1 MCLQFLVFG
10 VNFILLCYLFVM
22 RNMCYP
28 QGGIILCAQYIYAC
42 LIRGLVIRNV
52 GPRVL
57 LNRLDRQNLIRLN
70 FYKDASLGCLHCRY
84 VFRMIYIAQI
94 FYFSFISKYPTQH
107 ISYPPTHT
115 QSYSEQ
121 ERD

>member
-22 RNMCYP
+22 KNMCYLK
-28 QGGIILCAQYIYAC
+28 GEIILCAQYIYAC
-42 LIRGLVIRNV
+42 LIHGPVIRNV

-57 LNRLDRQNLIRLN
+57 LNRLDLLNLILLD
-70 FYKDASLGCLHCRY
+70 FYKDASLDCLRCRY

-94 FYFSFISKYPTQH
+94 FYFSSISKYPTQH
-107 ISYPPTHT
+107 TFYPLGHT
-115 QSYSEQ
+115 QSYSAQ
-121 ERD
+121 EIN